1 MAQPVA
7 MADVAAPADVSAP
20 VVGVLALQGAFA
32 EHLRVLDRLGV
43 AAREIRTPDDLAA
56 ATALVIPGGEST
68 SIGKLLVRSGLA
80 EAIRARVGGA
90 VGRAGDDAEPESAA
104 VLVGAAAGSGGREA
118 PAPPR
123 ARALARGK
131 PPLAVWGTCAGLIL
145 LARDLGDSGSTV
157 GPPQP
162 LLGLMDLRVRRN
174 AFGTQLDSFE
184 TTLAAP
190 AVAPHPIPAVFI
202 RAPVIEG
209 VGSAV
214 EVLARLPD
222 GRPVAARQGR
232 LLATAFHPELTPDP
246 SFHRYFVEVVA
257 G

>member
-1 MAQPVA
+1 MTQPDA
-7 MADVAAPADVSAP
+7 AADDAEP
-20 VVGVLALQGAFA
+20 VIGVLALQGAFA
-32 EHLRVLDRLGV
+32 EHLGVLDRLGV
-43 AAREIRTPDDLAA
+43 AAREVRTPVDLDAV
-56 ATALVIPGGEST
+56 TALVIPGGEST

-80 EAIRARVGGA
+80 EAIRARAAGP
-90 VGRAGDDAEPESAA
+90 VGRAVNGGGPKSAA
-104 VLVGAAAGSGGREA
+104 VLAGAATGLGGREA
-118 PAPPR
+118 TVTPLGR
-123 ARALARGK
+123 ASARGT

-145 LARDLGDSGSTV
+145 LARDLGGSGSTV

-184 TTLAAP
+184 TTLSAP
-190 AVAPHPIPAVFI
+190 AVAPHAIPAVFI

-209 VGSAV
+209 VGSGV
-214 EVLARLPD
+214 EVLARLTD

-257 G
+257 A